1 MKILVISLV
10 ESKSRR
16 NYILERIGS
25 LGFEFEFLNAT
36 TPRDLPLN
44 KQNSAIAIWDSHVQA
59 MVKFLNSEESCCL
72 IFEDDVDLESDF
84 EIKIKTLTNLQYI
97 IDCLPEGYSIIQFGN
112 MGFKE
117 RNFLAQ
123 LLRNSYFFIFRRHHF
138 DRDPFKRL
146 RKSLGQ
152 VRYAKLQKDLRNL
165 TGVHAKPLEGFTT
178 GAQAYLLN
186 RSAAAFL
193 IENYAKRTDW
203 DVKSRFSLDTYL
215 EISSNSAVTPP
226 QIRTIRLARS
236 IFHQRPIDS
245 TNTHFPS

>member
-16 NYILERIGS
+16 NYILGRLSALGS
-25 LGFEFEFLNAT
+25 EFEFLDAT
-36 TPRDLPLN
+36 TPRDLPSN
-44 KQNSAIAIWDSHVQA
+44 KQNSAIAIWDSHVQS
-59 MVKFLNSEESCCL
+59 MVRFLESKEDCCL
-72 IFEDDVDLESDF
+72 IFEDDVDLDSDVY
-84 EIKIKTLTNLQYI
+84 IKAKILTNIQEI
-97 IDCLPEGYSIIQFGN
+97 MNCLPKGYSIIQFGN

-117 RNFLAQ
+117 RNFLAR
-123 LLRNSYFFIFRRHHF
+123 LLRNFYFFIFQRYHF
-138 DRDPFKRL
+138 DSGPLKKL
-146 RKSLGQ
+146 RNSVGRA
-152 VRYAKLQKDLRNL
+152 RYTKLQKDLREL
-165 TGVHAKPLEGFTT
+165 TGVRAKPLFGFTT

-186 RSAAAFL
+186 RSAAEFL